1 MNKSIYTTGLTG
13 FIGKSLLPNLLL
25 SFDQVINFTRN
36 GTIQIFAK
44 DEESEDYPT
53 KDFLLSNPSNI
64 FINLATLYQPV
75 PSNLVEMERLIEANI
90 FFPSRVLEQLEL
102 FNNLKIINALSYTQ
116 LLDFKNQNIY
126 SLSKEIL
133 KIFVDKKFSNIVN
146 IFIFDT
152 FGPRDSR
159 NKVTDVFIKNILLG
173 NPIKIPENEIRINL
187 SDSSAVSETL
197 LNATLLSPGNYSIK
211 SPDTISLEALA
222 LKLMSLCDKQV
233 DVIKKNIGTDHFGL
247 IQELPKNIFQSP
259 QGYDL
264 DKALLERIH
273 EISQSAEFH
282 NDSIK

>member
-1 MNKSIYTTGLTG
+1 
-13 FIGKSLLPNLLL
+13 
-25 SFDQVINFTRN
+25 
-36 GTIQIFAK
+36 
-44 DEESEDYPT
+44 
-53 KDFLLSNPSNI
+53 
-64 FINLATLYQPV
+64 
-75 PSNLVEMERLIEANI
+75 MERLIEANI